1 MRRKTVVREGFPVRQ
16 IHHHLIGKLADF
28 IMQTQSILHI
38 WCNEYHRTGVTFGN
52 FRYQRRAGSAG

>member
-16 IHHHLIGKLADF
+16 IHYHLIGELADF
-28 IMQTQSILHI
+28 IMQTQGILHI
-38 WCNEYHRTGVTFGN
+38 WCNKYHRTGVAFGN